1 MNSKGQIKLF
11 IVEDNFV
18 YSFMLEAMLK
28 DYGNFK
34 ITSFNSGEECIELL
48 DNNPDIIILD
58 YNLEGKLNG
67 SDAFK
72 MIHSKKPKTPVIILS
87 SQKDVQIAADLLQNG
102 VFDYIQKSGGE
113 LALTKLRDSVFKAL
127 KM

>member
-18 YSFMLEAMLK
+18 YSFTLEAMFK
-28 DYGNFK
+28 EHGNFK
-34 ITSFNSGEECIELL
+34 ITSLNSGEECLERL
-48 DNNPDIIILD
+48 DNNPDIIID

-67 SDAFK
+67 SDTFK
-72 MIHSKKPKTPVIILS
+72 MIHSKKPQIPVIIIS
-87 SQKDVQIAADLLQNG
+87 NQKDVQIAADLLKNG

-113 LALTKLRDSVFKAL
+113 IAFKKLRDSVFKAL
-127 KM
+127 QM